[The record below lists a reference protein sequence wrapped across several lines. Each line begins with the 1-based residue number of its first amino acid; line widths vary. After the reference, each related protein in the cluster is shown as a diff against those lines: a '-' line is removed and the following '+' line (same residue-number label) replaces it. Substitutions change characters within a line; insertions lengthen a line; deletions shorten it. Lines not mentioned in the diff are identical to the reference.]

1 MPGAREGRSDNPCRR
16 SSGVIANSTGNT
28 TSPITTAGPNSTG
41 VGVGGTVPEAR
52 VGVATGVSVP
62 VGTAT
67 VGVAA
72 GVGVPVG
79 TATVGVAAGVGVPV
93 GAATVG
99 VAAGVGAPVGT
110 ATVGVAAGVGV
121 PVGTA
126 TVGVAAGVG
135 VPVGTATVGVAAGSP
150 PLQPATDGASTAMSA
165 KAKAMLAHVN
175 CNSNSPQLQPSI
187 SQACRTPQP
196 GAAQPKA
203 IRTFSLSG
211 GIRKCPVGPRPRKGE
226 LSDGAGKRLR

>member
-1 MPGAREGRSDNPCRR
+1 MLPP
-16 SSGVIANSTGNT
+16 
-28 TSPITTAGPNSTG
+28 
-41 VGVGGTVPEAR
+41 
-52 VGVATGVSVP
+52 GVSVP

-79 TATVGVAAGVGVPV
+79 NTGPPPLSESLPV
-93 GAATVG
+93 LCPSRDRHCRSRCRCWCPSRDRHCRSRCRCWCRCWCPSRDRHCRSRCRCWCPSQSGPPLSESL
-99 VAAGVGAPVGT
+99 PVL
-110 ATVGVAAGVGV
+110 VSQS
-121 PVGTA
+121 
-126 TVGVAAGVG
+126 
-135 VPVGTATVGVAAGSP
+135 VGTATVGVAAGSP